1 MFQWGFSHRWVDFLI
16 VFNGNE
22 SCKSSVT
29 NVDDVDE
36 VMKMKIQSTG
46 MGTADQQNTHTH
58 GIMHIALSLSLQYT
72 YSYVQK

>member
-1 MFQWGFSHRWVDFLI
+1 MDFLI

-46 MGTADQQNTHTH
+46 MGTADQQNTHTWYH
-58 GIMHIALSLSLQYT
+58 AHSPLSLSTVYILVCT
-72 YSYVQK
+72 EVR